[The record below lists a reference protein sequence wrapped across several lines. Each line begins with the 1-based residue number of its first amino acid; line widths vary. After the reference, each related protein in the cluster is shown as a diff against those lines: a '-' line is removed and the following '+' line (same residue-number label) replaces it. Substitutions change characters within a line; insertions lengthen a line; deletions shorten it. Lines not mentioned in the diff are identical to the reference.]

1 MPILLII
8 NGYPGSGKT
17 TIANQFAQKN
27 NFALINQ
34 DIFLFQL
41 NAFFKNKIINHQE
54 HIITI
59 ENIHDCLLNYMHF
72 KKNIVLEG
80 ALVSIS
86 NKDPIDLNYF
96 IKLAKKMKY
105 KVVIVTLIAKEK
117 IRVKRQKKR
126 NYVLPR
132 DIDKKICQAV
142 SEVDKKI
149 DNEIIIDSSNYSIK
163 TTLQKLDQIISEF
176 N

>member
-8 NGYPGSGKT
+8 NGYPGTGKT

-41 NAFFKNKIINHQE
+41 NAFSKNKIINHQE

-86 NKDPIDLNYF
+86 NKDPIDINYF
-96 IKLAKKMKY
+96 IKLAQKMKY
-105 KVVIVTLIAKEK
+105 KAVVVTLIAKEGV
-117 IRVKRQKKR
+117 RVQRQKKR
-126 NYVLPR
+126 NYCN
-132 DIDKKICQAV
+132 KKLFHISKNDNGKV
-142 SEVDKKI
+142 KK
-149 DNEIIIDSSNYSIK
+149 
-163 TTLQKLDQIISEF
+163 
-176 N
+176 